1 MTEWIDWLSQYAFE
15 GGIAGLFA
23 LSVVD
28 SVGVPTG
35 GGPDVVVALLTSLRP
50 DVAYAVSLVMA
61 ACVGSVVGCLALY
74 WVGMQT
80 HSHRRDG
87 TRRFAANAIARTR
100 DSLERRGAWVIFLA
114 VLAPPPI
121 PTKLFVFCAGI
132 AAVPIFPFV
141 VATFLGRLLRYGTG
155 AALAV
160 LYGEQAL
167 DLIRSSSTAILL
179 ILLLPGVLL
188 LIRMG
193 IRRWY
198 RR

>member
-74 WVGMQT
+74 WVGL
-80 HSHRRDG
+80 RG
-87 TRRFAANAIARTR
+87 GEAGARRFAANAIARTR

>member
-28 SVGVPTG
+28 SAGVPTG

-50 DVAYAVSLVMA
+50 DVIYAVSLVMA

-74 WVGMQT
+74 WVGL
-80 HSHRRDG
+80 RG
-87 TRRFAANAIARTR
+87 GEAGARRFAANAIARTR

-132 AAVPIFPFV
+132 AAVPLFPFV
-141 VATFLGRLLRYGTG
+141 VATFLGRLIRYGTG

-167 DLIRSSSTAILL
+167 DLIRSSSTTVLL
-179 ILLLPGVLL
+179 ILLLPGAVL

-193 IRRWY
+193 IRRWH
-198 RR
+198 RQ